1 MKVLVVGSG
10 GREHALVWKI
20 AQSPDLTALHVAPG
34 SLAMA
39 ELAICHPE
47 TKANDLDGILA
58 LAEREEIDLVVVG
71 PEDPL
76 AAGLADRL
84 RAAGISTFGP
94 SAAAAQLEGS
104 KAFAKD
110 FMQRHEIPTA
120 AYAVFE
126 EQAAAHDYVDAMDR
140 PCVVKADGLAA
151 GKGVTM
157 CADVAAAHA
166 AIEEMMT
173 TRRFGDAGDRIVIEQ
188 WLQGEE
194 ASYYAIT
201 DGERILTLAAAQDH
215 KRALDGDEGE
225 NTGGMGA
232 CSPAAVVSEAVEKKI
247 LERVVHPT
255 IRGMAKEGHPYQGV
269 LYVGLM
275 IDAAGDPLVI
285 EFNVRFGDPE
295 TQALMVRMEGDL
307 LPILDASARGT
318 IDEATAIGW
327 GDAAVCVVLASGGY
341 PRHYATG
348 CEITGLEAL
357 ANAHDSD
364 AAKGSFV
371 AEGSVSAE
379 GSAAAAGSVV
389 VFHAG
394 TRECESGSGYETAG
408 GRVLG
413 ITARGK
419 TVAEARARAYSAVD
433 RVSFEG
439 MQFRR
444 DIASRALGR

>member
-1 MKVLVVGSG
+1 VKVLVVGSG

-20 AQSPDLTALHVAPG
+20 AQSPRLTSLHAAPG
-34 SLAMA
+34 NAAIAALAS
-39 ELAICHPE
+39 CHPE
-47 TKANDLDGILA
+47 TKANDLDALVS
-58 LAEREEIDLVVVG
+58 LAEKEAIDLVVVG

-84 RAAGISTFGP
+84 REAGIATFGP
-94 SAAAAQLEGS
+94 SADAAQLEGS

-126 EQAAAHDYVDAMDR
+126 DRNEAHAYVDELAR

-151 GKGVTM
+151 GKGVAM
-157 CADVAAAHA
+157 CADADAAHR
-166 AIEEMMT
+166 AIDEMMSD
-173 TRRFGDAGDRIVIEQ
+173 RRFGDAGDRVVVEE

-232 CSPAAVVSEAVEKKI
+232 YSPAPIVDEAVEKKI

-255 IRGMAKEGHPYQGV
+255 IRGMAKEGNLYQGV
-269 LYVGLM
+269 LFVGLM
-275 IDAAGDPLVI
+275 IDAVGDPYVI

-295 TQALMVRMEGDL
+295 TQPLLMRMKADL
-307 LPILDASARGT
+307 LPILDASARGEL
-318 IDEATAIGW
+318 DDSTAIEW
-327 GDAAVCVVLASGGY
+327 GEAAVCVVLASGGY
-341 PRHYATG
+341 PRDYETGRAIAGLDAVATD
-348 CEITGLEAL
+348 E
-357 ANAHDSD
+357 
-364 AAKGSFV
+364 
-371 AEGSVSAE
+371 
-379 GSAAAAGSVV
+379 SVV

-394 TRECESGSGYETAG
+394 TRRKSSGEGFETAG

-413 ITARGK
+413 VTASGD
-419 TVAEARARAYSAVD
+419 TVAEARDRAYRAVD
-433 RVSFEG
+433 RISFED
-439 MQFRR
+439 MHLRR